1 MAMMMMMIMKVAMH
15 PTGARGPEVRPAMEI
30 RLAMEVRPAMGT
42 RRMTRM
48 RTTVRKKRRGPVSPV
63 RSAVT
68 VNLKQSGLS

>member
-1 MAMMMMMIMKVAMH
+1 MMMMMIMKVAMH
-15 PTGARGPEVRPAMEI
+15 PTGARGP
-30 RLAMEVRPAMGT
+30 EVRPAMGT